1 MTGHPEFY
9 RNFVPGLDKFNFI
22 APDWAHKTTPIK
34 KQLQTLRFVGIIYLV
49 RTQSFPKN
57 EHFLLLCTHTSH
69 FHDGARYHIETSP
82 LICGAERE

>member
-1 MTGHPEFY
+1 MKNSQRTIMTGHPEFY
-9 RNFVPGLDKFNFI
+9 RNSVPGLDKFNFI

-57 EHFLLLCTHTSH
+57 EHFLYAHLTLS
-69 FHDGARYHIETSP
+69 
-82 LICGAERE
+82 